1 MNDSELIDKAGGTSE
16 VAKLCEVS
24 SPAVS
29 QWRTDG
35 IPKAQR
41 KFLALARPD
50 IDWTQRPEIQ
60 IKEAA

>member
-1 MNDSELIDKAGGTSE
+1 MTDSELIDQAGGTSE

-24 SPAVS
+24 PPAVS

-50 IDWTQRPEIQ
+50 IDWMQRPEIQ
-60 IKEAA
+60 TKEAA